1 MFSIKSILFSLC
13 LLIELCLCFTTDEV
27 EIFELQKDIVK
38 KYGKS
43 IDFYKLLKL
52 NKGAQSTDKEITKQF
67 RALSRK
73 YHPDK
78 NVKYTKLYQRLNNAK
93 KILLNSDARK
103 SYDYYLKNGFPK
115 YNFARGGY
123 YFERYSL
130 KGAQVMFVV
139 FLFLNVIHYFFM
151 KIQVKSKRANID
163 NFINQIKE
171 QYDDTDGMGIKD
183 LQFDTSEAKDG
194 SQVDR
199 MKIKFGQVY
208 TVEETGT
215 EILMD
220 SHQLVPN
227 TQFRDVFICKLMQ
240 KILPKKSSAEK
251 QPQKMGKKKTKGLAK
266 TTKLQ

>member
-1 MFSIKSILFSLC
+1 MKSVLFSLC
-13 LLIELCLCFTTDEV
+13 LFISLCFCFTTEEV
-27 EIFELQKDIVK
+27 EIFELQKDLVK
-38 KYGKS
+38 KYGKK

-52 NKGAQSTDKEITKQF
+52 AKGAQSTDKEITKQF

-103 SYDYYLKNGFPK
+103 SYDYYLKHGFPK

-163 NFINQIKE
+163 TFVKQMKD
-171 QYDDTDGMGIKD
+171 QYDDTDGMGIKE
-183 LQFDTSEAKDG
+183 LQFDTSETKDG

-208 TVEETGT
+208 TVEESGA

-220 SHQLVPN
+220 STQLVPD
-227 TQFRDVFICKLMQ
+227 TKFSDVFVCKILQ
-240 KILPKKSSAEK
+240 KLLPKKTHADE
-251 QPQKMGKKKTKGLAK
+251 QPQQVSKKSKKSKKSPAK
-266 TTKLQ
+266 TSKLQ